1 MWGSLLYN
9 FIALF
14 VIIDPVGTAALFV
27 ALTHNDSAER
37 RRRTAIRGVLIAT
50 VVLLAFAVIGE
61 VILRALGIGIPAFR
75 IAGGILLFLLATE
88 MVFARHSGIRGT
100 TAAEEEETAHRTDIS
115 VFPLAIP
122 FLAGPGSLTLIVLL
136 IGRAPSTE
144 AAALVVAT
152 LIVVMGLSLAVL
164 VASVRVVALLGIP
177 GTNVVSR
184 VLGILTAALAVQ
196 LVLDGLVEAA
206 IFPLGP
212 H

>member
-1 MWGSLLYN
+1 MWAGLLYN

-14 VIIDPVGTAALFV
+14 VIIDPVGTAALFA
-27 ALTHNDSAER
+27 ALTHDESAEH

-61 VILRALGIGIPAFR
+61 FLLRALGIPAFR

-88 MVFARHSGIRGT
+88 MVFARHSGIRAT

-144 AAALVVAT
+144 AAAVVVVT
-152 LIVVMGLSLAVL
+152 LIVVMGLSLVVL
-164 VASVRVVALLGIP
+164 LASGRVVALLGVT

-184 VLGILTAALAVQ
+184 VLGILTAALAVE
-196 LVLDGLVEAA
+196 LVLDGLAEAA
-206 IFPLGP
+206 VL

>member
-1 MWGSLLYN
+1 
-9 FIALF
+9 
-14 VIIDPVGTAALFV
+14 
-27 ALTHNDSAER
+27 
-37 RRRTAIRGVLIAT
+37 
-50 VVLLAFAVIGE
+50 VLLAFAVIGE

-144 AAALVVAT
+144 AAVLVVAT

-164 VASVRVVALLGIP
+164 VASVRVVALLGIT

-206 IFPLGP
+206 IFPPGP